1 LTKSI
6 VVYIIYCEVNEKMSF
21 KEAIEIREILQQLV
35 RDFGLLQREGSEC
48 CGITVLQS
56 HIIYELDK
64 NPRISLIDLAEK
76 LSMDT
81 GMLSR
86 QINKVVELGYV
97 SRTPDPNDRRYV
109 VLLLTEE
116 GQVKANEISGQMNQY
131 IGQILGFIPDD
142 KKDQVIDSLQVL
154 LSAMRMNDG
163 SGSGCCTTK

>member
-1 LTKSI
+1 MTKSI
-6 VVYIIYCEVNEKMSF
+6 IECIIFFGVTEKMSYA
-21 KEAIEIREILQQLV
+21 EALEIREILQQLV

-76 LSMDT
+76 LAMDT

-97 SRTPDPNDRRYV
+97 SRIPDPNDRRYV
-109 VLLLTEE
+109 VLSLTEE
-116 GQVKANEISGQMNQY
+116 GQEKAKEISDEMNKY
-131 IGQILGFIPDD
+131 IGQILGLIPND
-142 KKDQVIDSLQVL
+142 KKNQVIDSLQIL
-154 LSAMRMNDG
+154 LNAMKMNG
-163 SGSGCCTTK
+163 GSGCCTTIK

>member
-1 LTKSI
+1 
-6 VVYIIYCEVNEKMSF
+6 MSYT
-21 KEAIEIREILQQLV
+21 EALEIREILQHLV

-97 SRTPDPNDRRYV
+97 SRIPDPNDRRYV
-109 VLLLTEE
+109 VLSLTEE
-116 GQVKANEISGQMNQY
+116 GQVKAKEISGEMNKY
-131 IGQILGFIPDD
+131 IGQILEFIPND
-142 KKDQVIDSLQVL
+142 KKNQVIDSLQIL
-154 LSAMRMNDG
+154 LSAMKVNG
-163 SGSGCCTTK
+163 GSGCCTTIK

>member
-1 LTKSI
+1 
-6 VVYIIYCEVNEKMSF
+6 MSST
-21 KEAIEIREILQQLV
+21 EAIEIREILQLLV

-64 NPRISLIDLAEK
+64 NSRISLIELAEK

-86 QINKVVELGYV
+86 QINKLVELGYV

-109 VLLLTEE
+109 VISLTEI
-116 GQVKANEISGQMNQY
+116 GQVKASEISDQMNQY
-131 IGQILGFIPDD
+131 IGQILGFIPTD
-142 KKDQVIDSLQVL
+142 KKDQVIESLQIL
-154 LSAMRMNDG
+154 LSAMKMNEG
-163 SGSGCCTTK
+163 SGSGCCTTN